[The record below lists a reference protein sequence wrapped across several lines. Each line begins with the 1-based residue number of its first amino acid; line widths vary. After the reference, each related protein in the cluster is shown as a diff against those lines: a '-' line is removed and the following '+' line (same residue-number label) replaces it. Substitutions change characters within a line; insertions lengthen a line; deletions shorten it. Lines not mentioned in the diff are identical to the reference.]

1 MDLAGLFG
9 ARGMWRVGAIAA
21 VHVTALTAVLN
32 FSVPAIRDTGA
43 SAVVGAAL
51 FAVVSLSAMVAR
63 LLWGRM
69 ADSGQGTRRR
79 TTLRDVGIVTLIGA
93 LLYWAAEP
101 IGPGAQLPAMF
112 VFAFGAM
119 GANGLLYLIAGELT
133 GPARAGQAVG
143 LVSMVL
149 FGWSALMSPLLGR
162 IADVWGFDALWP
174 ISAGL
179 ALLSITLTLGLP
191 KPGGHPPLVPDVAHR
206 P

>member
-1 MDLAGLFG
+1 
-9 ARGMWRVGAIAA
+9 
-21 VHVTALTAVLN
+21 
-32 FSVPAIRDTGA
+32 
-43 SAVVGAAL
+43 
-51 FAVVSLSAMVAR
+51 
-63 LLWGRM
+63 
-69 ADSGQGTRRR
+69 
-79 TTLRDVGIVTLIGA
+79 
-93 LLYWAAEP
+93 
-101 IGPGAQLPAMF
+101 MF
-112 VFAFGAM
+112 VLSFGAM

-174 ISAGL
+174 IAAGL

-191 KPGGHPPLVPDVAHR
+191 KPAGHPISPETLAR